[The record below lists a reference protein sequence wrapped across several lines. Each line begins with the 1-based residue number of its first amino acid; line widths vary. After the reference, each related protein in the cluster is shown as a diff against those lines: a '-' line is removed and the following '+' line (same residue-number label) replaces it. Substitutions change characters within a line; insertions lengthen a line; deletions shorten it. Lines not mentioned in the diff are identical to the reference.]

1 MSRLRVAGLG
11 VLVVA
16 VVLSGAAC
24 SKKEKKETSS
34 DRGTISFADP
44 PAGSTSLGLCYAYDI
59 AQMKTLIGGGHN
71 FKRLPPEAIGAKGDP
86 VTGESCAWERKD
98 PNGDAQSLRIEVR
111 NFKDDTAALEKQF
124 TDLRDGT
131 LDATVVPEL
140 GDVAFSSK
148 SPNTSLLQ
156 IRSEGYLL
164 TLASRSDGKLKPI
177 PLDTLKLL
185 GASGLEQLP

>member
-1 MSRLRVAGLG
+1 MSQPCPK
-11 VLVVA
+11 VLA
-16 VVLSGAAC
+16 ASIRRPRWNRSGR
-24 SKKEKKETSS
+24 SFE
-34 DRGTISFADP
+34 DRQRTIRAL
-44 PAGSTSLGLCYAYDI
+44 A
-59 AQMKTLIGGGHN
+59 
-71 FKRLPPEAIGAKGDP
+71 
-86 VTGESCAWERKD
+86 
-98 PNGDAQSLRIEVR
+98 LRIEVR
-111 NFKDDTAALEKQF
+111 NYRDDTATLEKQF

-148 SPNTSLLQ
+148 SPTTSLLQ

-164 TLASRSDGKLKPI
+164 TLSSRSDGKLKPI

>member
-1 MSRLRVAGLG
+1 MLI
-11 VLVVA
+11 VA
-16 VVLSGAAC
+16 VVLGGTAC
-24 SKKEKKETSS
+24 SKEEKKKATS

-44 PAGSTSLGLCYAYDI
+44 PAGSTKLGLCYAYDI
-59 AQMKTLIGGGHN
+59 TQMKALIGGGRN
-71 FKRLPPEAIGAKGDP
+71 FKRLPPAAIGSKGDP
-86 VTGESCAWERKD
+86 VTGEACAWERKD
-98 PNGDAQSLRIEVR
+98 ANGDALALRIEVR
-111 NFKDDTAALEKQF
+111 NYRDDTATLEKQF

-148 SPNTSLLQ
+148 SPTTSLLQ

-164 TLASRSDGKLKPI
+164 TLSSRSDGKLKPI